1 MRDER
6 RRLEKLPPQ
15 ESMRLLGSVSLGRIV
30 FTARALPAVRLASH
44 LVDRDHVIVRADAD
58 APITSKLTSEAGTV
72 VAYEADAV
80 DPAEHLGWSVTVV
93 GLAQQVTDPAAAA
106 AFRRALSSGTD
117 SGEDQVISIHASL
130 VTGFRLAV
138 GGAATSAGSDG
149 TDPAGTDSGVAG

>member
-6 RRLEKLPPQ
+6 RRLEELPPQ

-44 LVDRDHVIVRADAD
+44 LVDHDHVIIRADAD
-58 APITSKLTSEAGTV
+58 APITSRLTSEAGTV

-93 GLAQQVTDPAAAA
+93 GLAHQVTDPDAAA
-106 AFRRALSSGTD
+106 AFSRALGPSAGSGK
-117 SGEDQVISIHASL
+117 DQVISIHANL
-130 VTGFRLAV
+130 VTGFRLAAD
-138 GGAATSAGSDG
+138 GAATSTGSDG
-149 TDPAGTDSGVAG
+149 NDAAETD